1 MVSGQSFHGRVLK
14 GLLYDTLRRRNE
26 QTPSFKHQ
34 ASGKLQAQSV
44 KRGNEG
50 MEQWSDGMG
59 ISESSK
65 LQPPSFRETP
75 STKVQMRA
83 RLRLVDSLVLGVWC
97 LEFLA
102 FFFMKPTALVSGQ
115 SEVRTKPREC

>member
-34 ASGKLQAQSV
+34 ASGKLQAP
-44 KRGNEG
+44 RFTCE
-50 MEQWSDGMG
+50 
-59 ISESSK
+59 
-65 LQPPSFRETP
+65 
-75 STKVQMRA
+75 RA
-83 RLRLVDSLVLGVWC
+83 CGLWLVDSLVLGVWC